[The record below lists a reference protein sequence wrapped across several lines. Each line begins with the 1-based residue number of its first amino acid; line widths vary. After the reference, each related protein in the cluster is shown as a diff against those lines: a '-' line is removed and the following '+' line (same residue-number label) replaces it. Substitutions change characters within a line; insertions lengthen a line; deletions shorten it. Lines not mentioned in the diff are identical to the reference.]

1 MKTPTKCLSAVGL
14 ATVLALG
21 AATSSLAQRYYECI
35 QEYDSS
41 GAPTPPYCD

>member
-1 MKTPTKCLSAVGL
+1 MRAPTKYLTAVGL

-21 AATSSLAQRYYECI
+21 AATSSLAQQYYECS

-41 GAPTPPYCD
+41 GTPQPPYCD